1 MARLPRKELI
11 AEDEV
16 GLYHCVQRC
25 VRRAW
30 LCGKDPLTGKDY
42 EHRKLWIRK
51 RLEFLAGQFGIEV
64 CSFAVMVNHLH
75 VILRNRPD
83 AVASWSDDD
92 VARRWWNLFPKR
104 RDQDGNPAEP
114 EPHELD
120 MLVADGEV
128 LAERRRRLSS
138 LSWFMRCLAE
148 PIARQ
153 ANREDGCTGR
163 FWEGRYK
170 CQRLLDESAVLACS
184 VYVDLNPIRAG
195 AAQTPETS
203 EFTSVY
209 ERIHAGEVAGE
220 VAQWKAEEKRA
231 GASKGARDEL
241 VAGDQWLSPIELERD
256 GARDVKPSRH
266 RASDKGFLP
275 LKVHEYLEILDWTG
289 REARKKKR
297 GTIPAEL
304 APILERLRISGETWV
319 DMVTNFGRWFR
330 RAAGRVE
337 SLREEA
343 HRRGRHW
350 LHGVTHSRAAFV

>member
-30 LCGKDPLTGKDY
+30 LCGEDPLTGKDY

-83 AVASWSDDD
+83 VVATWSDED
-92 VARRWWNLFPKR
+92 VARRWWNLFPKQ

-120 MLVADGEV
+120 MLLADGEA

-148 PIARQ
+148 PIARA
-153 ANREDGCTGR
+153 ANHEDQCTGR

-209 ERIHAGEVAGE
+209 ERIYGGEVRQRKTAKQAAVAG
-220 VAQWKAEEKRA
+220 KD
-231 GASKGARDEL
+231 GRDEM
-241 VAGDQWLSPIELERD
+241 VPGDEWLSPVELKRD
-256 GARDVKPSRH
+256 RRKGRKASRR

-275 LKVHEYLEILDWTG
+275 LKVHEYLELLDWTG

-297 GTIPAEL
+297 GAIPAEL
-304 APILERLRISGETWV
+304 APILDRLRISGETWV